1 MFALSFF
8 LSILYVYIYIF
19 CPESFE
25 KKFQIY
31 VPLALNISVC
41 ISKNQEIVFDNLSIM
56 IKIRKLYI
64 YF

>member
-1 MFALSFF
+1 M
-8 LSILYVYIYIF
+8 YTYIF
-19 CPESFE
+19 CPESLE

-31 VPLALNISVC
+31 VPLPLNILVC
-41 ISKNQEIVFDNLSIM
+41 ISKNKDIVFDNLSIM